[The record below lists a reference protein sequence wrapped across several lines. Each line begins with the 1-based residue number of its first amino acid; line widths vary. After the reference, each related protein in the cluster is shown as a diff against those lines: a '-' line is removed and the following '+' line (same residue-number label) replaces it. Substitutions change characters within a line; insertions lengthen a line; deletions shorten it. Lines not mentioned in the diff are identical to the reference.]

1 MIFSDIFLH
10 LVASNLL
17 HSFHLSLHF
26 CNFSIFKMARTKH
39 TARKSVSAAKA
50 PRKTV
55 ARKAVRKTA
64 AESKDI
70 VHKSR
75 RAK

>member
-1 MIFSDIFLH
+1 
-10 LVASNLL
+10 
-17 HSFHLSLHF
+17 
-26 CNFSIFKMARTKH
+26 MARTKH

-64 AESKDI
+64 AESKEI

>member
-1 MIFSDIFLH
+1 MRKFDRFSVAPFLVI
-10 LVASNLL
+10 LLNL
-17 HSFHLSLHF
+17 FYCFSLYVDF
-26 CNFSIFKMARTKH
+26 FLWMARTKH

-64 AESKDI
+64 AESKEI